1 MPLFWLSLAF
11 VLGIALAAAVD
22 LPPAA
27 WLIPAAVLALVAI
40 FERRIHHPRFTAARR
55 FFRLPLALLPAAIL
69 LGAGR
74 MALAQPAFTPADLA
88 FYNGRGEAVLEGA
101 VAAAPDRRDRA
112 THARVAVDA
121 ITFEGEAPIPVR
133 GLALLRLPGGS
144 DLAYGDRVQITG
156 SPVDPPE
163 DEGFSYR
170 AYLARRGIH
179 TYLAY
184 PRVDRTGA
192 GPTHPLWQAV
202 YNLRQRAYD
211 FIQRA
216 YPQPESA
223 LLAGILL
230 GLERDFP
237 PDLELAYQDT
247 GTAHIIAISGFNMA
261 ILAALFLTL
270 FGRVLPKGPASL
282 AAVLAIAFYTLLV
295 GSNPAVVRAAIMGA
309 AGVFGAYLGRRQT
322 AVNSLAFTAAAMCL
336 FNPFLPWDASFQFSF
351 AATLGLVL
359 YAGRMDAAFGRWA
372 EAHLPAGWGRWLRG
386 PLSEY
391 VLVTLAA
398 QVTTLPLVAFHF
410 QRLSPVMLVA
420 NPLVLPPQPLLMV
433 LGGLATL
440 AGLVWEPAGSALA
453 ALAWLP
459 AAYTNNMVTWLASWP
474 LRPLT
479 LNAVPPGLIGFLYLA
494 LFALTLTPRFRP
506 VLARSLRP
514 AAVLIALALL
524 AGFTWRAALAQPDGK
539 LHLAVIGVDG
549 GPALLVQAPEGQTA
563 LIGGAA
569 SANQLSDLL
578 GRRLP
583 PTGRSLDAAVIT
595 QPAATGLEGLPV
607 TYARFPPARVWWAV
621 PPPNRAAA
629 RRIADTLSEMH
640 VDAARLEEG
649 AGLALGEQV
658 TLRVLAVE
666 EGVAPVLLTMDR
678 LRVLAPGGIP
688 PARLGQAARG
698 VSLLVLSPADLR
710 AASTDAWRALG
721 AQAVAVLAEPGAEL
735 PPEWIDLHR
744 TSVLDLT
751 SDGVQMWLAQGQR

>member
-27 WLIPAAVLALVAI
+27 WLIPAAIIALAAFI
-40 FERRIHHPRFTAARR
+40 ERRIHDPRYTAARR
-55 FFRLPLALLPAAIL
+55 FFRLPLALLPAAVL

-88 FYNGRGEAVLEGA
+88 FYNGRGEAVMEGA

-112 THARVAVDA
+112 TQVRVAVDT
-121 ITFEGEAPIPVR
+121 ITFEGEAAIPVS
-133 GLALLRLPGGS
+133 GLALLRLPGGY
-144 DLAYGDRVQITG
+144 DLAYGDRVQVTG
-156 SPVDPPE
+156 SPVAPPE
-163 DEGFSYR
+163 VEGFSYR

-184 PRVDRTGA
+184 PRVQRTGS
-192 GPTHPLWQAV
+192 GPAHPLWQAV
-202 YNLRQRAYD
+202 YTLRQRAYD

-237 PDLELAYQDT
+237 PELELAYQDT

-282 AAVLAIAFYTLLV
+282 AAVAAIAFYTLLV

-336 FNPFLPWDASFQFSF
+336 FNPHLPWDASFQFSF

-372 EAHLPAGWGRWLRG
+372 DARLPEGWSRRLRG

-391 VLVTLAA
+391 VLATLAA
-398 QVTTLPLVAFHF
+398 QVTTLPVVAYHF

-433 LGGLATL
+433 LGGLSTL
-440 AGLVWEPAGSALA
+440 AGLVWEPAGQALA

-459 AAYTNNMVTWLASWP
+459 AAYTNGMVAWLASWS

-479 LNAVPPGLIGFLYLA
+479 LNAIPPGLVLALYTI

-506 VLARSLRP
+506 ALARSLRP
-514 AAVLIALALL
+514 AAVLTALALL
-524 AGFTWRAALAQPDGK
+524 AGFTWRAALAQPDGM
-539 LHLAVIGVDG
+539 LHLAVIGIDG
-549 GPALLVQAPEGQTA
+549 GPALLVQSPEGQTA

-569 SANQLSDLL
+569 SANRLSDVL

-583 PTGRSLDAAVIT
+583 PTGRSLDAAVIHK
-595 QPAATGLEGLPV
+595 PAAAGLEGLPV

-621 PPPNRAAA
+621 SPPERAAA
-629 RRIADTLSEMH
+629 RRIADTLTEMR
-640 VDAARLEEG
+640 VDWARLEEG
-649 AGLALGEQV
+649 AGLALGDQV
-658 TLRVLAVE
+658 TLRVLSAE
-666 EGVAPVLLTMDR
+666 EDGAAVLLTMDR
-678 LRVLAPGGIP
+678 LRVFAPGGVP
-688 PARLGQAARG
+688 PARLGPAAQG
-698 VSLLVLSPADLR
+698 ISLLVLGPADLE
-710 AASTDAWRALG
+710 ATDVSSWRSLG
-721 AQAVAVLAEPGAEL
+721 AQAVAVLADPVADL
-735 PPEWIDLHR
+735 PPEWIDLR
-744 TSVLDLT
+744 RAPLLDLT
-751 SDGVQMWLAQGQR
+751 SDGKTMWLAQGER